1 MRFTLPLFLVF
12 ALWGCSS
19 TPDSIPEDLGAHEYF
34 QKAQEALVEFNDY
47 STALLYYETFLE
59 RFPTDLQK
67 IVEAEYEIG
76 FIHYKMGDTERAS
89 LLFNNLLDRYKAEG
103 SEVLPRW
110 PQTLAEKVLSN
121 IEGESEEPESTTA
134 EE

>member
-1 MRFTLPLFLVF
+1 M
-12 ALWGCSS
+12 
-19 TPDSIPEDLGAHEYF
+19 
-34 QKAQEALVEFNDY
+34 VEFNDY